1 MSKIYAVQ
9 GDSLPL
15 VTLTIT
21 DLDDNLVSI
30 AGCTGASAYM
40 RKLGKTTT
48 QTIVTTVDAGAG
60 TLSFDFSNGELAE
73 AGEYEIEVELDF
85 SGKKQTLY
93 RPIKLSARAQ
103 FA

>member
-40 RKLGKTTT
+40 RKLGETAT
-48 QTIVTTVDAGAG
+48 QTIVTTVDAGALPLRG
-60 TLSFDFSNGELAE
+60 LGQRRL
-73 AGEYEIEVELDF
+73 
-85 SGKKQTLY
+85 GK
-93 RPIKLSARAQ
+93 R
-103 FA
+103 FAL

>member
-30 AGCTGASAYM
+30 AGCTGANAYM
-40 RKLGKTTT
+40 RKLGET
-48 QTIVTTVDAGAG
+48 A
-60 TLSFDFSNGELAE
+60 TLTFLWPRIMLRTMMGC
-73 AGEYEIEVELDF
+73 EVALQK
-85 SGKKQTLY
+85 SV
-93 RPIKLSARAQ
+93 
-103 FA
+103 

>member
-21 DLDDNLVSI
+21 DLDDNLISI
-30 AGCTGASAYM
+30 AGCTGANAYM
-40 RKLGKTTT
+40 RKLGETAT

-60 TLSFDFSNGELAE
+60 TISFDFSNGELAE

>member
-30 AGCTGASAYM
+30 AGCTGANAYM
-40 RKLGKTTT
+40 RKLGETAV

-60 TLSFDFSNGELAE
+60 TVSFDFSNGEATARYSAAKGKTPGDCEYWQSKQRGLA
-73 AGEYEIEVELDF
+73 VE
-85 SGKKQTLY
+85 QVV
-93 RPIKLSARAQ
+93 
-103 FA
+103 

>member
-21 DLDDNLVSI
+21 DPDDNLVSI
-30 AGCTGASAYM
+30 AGCTGANAYM
-40 RKLGKTTT
+40 RKLGETAT

-60 TLSFDFSNGELAE
+60 TLSFDFSNGELAD

>member
-30 AGCTGASAYM
+30 AGCTGALRSAP
-40 RKLGKTTT
+40 G
-48 QTIVTTVDAGAG
+48 GAWRY
-60 TLSFDFSNGELAE
+60 L
-73 AGEYEIEVELDF
+73 
-85 SGKKQTLY
+85 
-93 RPIKLSARAQ
+93 RPVFRQ
-103 FA
+103 PPF